1 MDLKKEFRNRL
12 IIAIKDANIIFD
24 EAKINIE
31 VPKDKNNGDL
41 STNIAMKINCDKN
54 PVELANI
61 IGNELKKD
69 EIFNEVTV
77 ANPGFINIKFNKDF
91 IFSNIF
97 NVIDKDSNYGKNNLG
112 NNKKINIEYVSANP
126 TGILHLGTLRGGVYG
141 DNLANIMRFCGYD
154 VTREYYIND
163 AGNQI
168 ENLGKSIFVRYQ
180 ELCGIKNDMPEDGY
194 YGKEIVDIANEI
206 YNEYQDKKLNEENK
220 YFENI
225 GVTTFLKKIKEDLLK
240 IGIEFDIWTSE
251 KEIREK
257 GKIEESLKE
266 LKQRDL
272 LYEQD
277 GALFLRTTKY
287 GDDKDRV
294 LIKTDK
300 SYTYIVPDIA
310 YHLDKIDRGYD
321 ELIDVLGTDHHGYI
335 SRLKASVE
343 ALGYDKNKLTIKLLQ
358 LVRLIKDNKEV
369 KMSKRTGETIKISEL
384 YDEIGKDAIRY
395 FYSSRSLDSQM
406 ELNLDLITKK
416 SNENPLF
423 YVQYAYARICSIFK
437 EAEKQNINISNKITK
452 FDDDNL
458 YNLILKIYEF
468 EDIVKISAINKE
480 PHLITNYVYDL
491 ATLFHYY
498 YSKEKILTDDIV
510 ASSEKLCIIKAVQIT
525 IKNAL
530 NLINVSAPEQM

>member
-1 MDLKKEFRNRL
+1 MDLKKEFKNSL
-12 IIAIKDANIIFD
+12 INAIKNVNIAFN
-24 EAKINIE
+24 EENISVE
-31 VPKDKNNGDL
+31 VPRDKSNGDL
-41 STNIAMKINCDKN
+41 SSNIAMKISNNRN
-54 PVELANI
+54 PIEVANI
-61 IGNELKKD
+61 IKAELEKD
-69 EIFNEVTV
+69 KMFDNVEV
-77 ANPGFINIKFNKDF
+77 ANPGFINIKFNKEY
-91 IFSNIF
+91 IYSNIF
-97 NVIDKDSNYGKNNLG
+97 NVINEGSNYGKNNIG

-126 TGILHLGTLRGGVYG
+126 TGLLHLGTLRGGVYG

-163 AGNQI
+163 AGKQI
-168 ENLGKSIFVRYQ
+168 ENLGKSIFIRYQ
-180 ELCGIKNDMPEDGY
+180 ELCGIKGSMPEDGY
-194 YGKEIVDIANEI
+194 FGKEIIDIANEI
-206 YNEYQDKKLNEENK
+206 YNKYNDKKLNEENK
-220 YFENI
+220 YFEDL
-225 GVTTFLKKIKEDLLK
+225 GVNTFLNRIKEDLLK
-240 IGIEFDIWTSE
+240 VGIDYDVWTSE

-257 GKIEESLKE
+257 GKIEKSLEE
-266 LKQRDL
+266 LKQKDL

-277 GALFLRTTKY
+277 GAIFLKTTKY

-294 LIKTDK
+294 IIKSDK

-310 YHLDKIDRGYD
+310 YHLDKINRGYD
-321 ELIDVLGTDHHGYI
+321 ELIDVLGTDHHGYV

-343 ALGYDKNKLTIKLLQ
+343 ALGYDKNKLTVKLLQ
-358 LVRLIKDNKEV
+358 LVRLTKDNKEI

-423 YVQYAYARICSIFK
+423 YVQYAYARISSIFK
-437 EAEKQNINISNKITK
+437 EAEKQGIKYANKIENY
-452 FDDDNL
+452 DDNL

-468 EDIVKISAINKE
+468 EDIVKISCINKE

-498 YSKEKILTDDIV
+498 YSKEKILTDDII